1 MTAETEVRCWGL
13 TSWEFRPIVQDNASV
28 AWNLL
33 ESMAKLLSDR

>member
-1 MTAETEVRCWGL
+1 VTAETEVRCWGL

-28 AWNLL
+28 AWSLL